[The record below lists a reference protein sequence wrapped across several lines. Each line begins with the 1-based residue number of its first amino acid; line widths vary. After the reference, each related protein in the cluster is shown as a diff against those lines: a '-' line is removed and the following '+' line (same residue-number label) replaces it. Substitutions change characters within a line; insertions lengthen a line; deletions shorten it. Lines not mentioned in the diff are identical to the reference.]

1 VIIELIDDNNTL
13 NEKIIKLKTQN
24 TLLIQERNKIQN
36 KYNNLKNILHLW
48 TFHTLGKLLCL
59 GIYII

>member
-1 VIIELIDDNNTL
+1 VLIELIDDNNTL

-36 KYNNLKNILHLW
+36 KYNNLKNILKKEC
-48 TFHTLGKLLCL
+48 FV
-59 GIYII
+59 IRFI